1 MAINVENETL
11 LTLTE
16 ATKVLPK
23 VNGRKPAVS
32 TLWRWCRRGLR
43 GVRLEYLRI
52 GRNIVTSPQALHRF
66 FAALAEADE
75 QVESQ
80 SFAKPKCL
88 QKRGISAKARLRSL
102 EQADAIL
109 ARAGI

>member
-16 ATKVLPK
+16 AAKVLPR

-43 GVRLEYLRI
+43 GVRLDYLRI

-66 FAALAEADE
+66 FTALAEADE
-75 QVESQ
+75 QLEAAGPGKPNC
-80 SFAKPKCL
+80 FA
-88 QKRGISAKARLRSL
+88 KRGISAKARLRSL

>member
-16 ATKVLPK
+16 ATKLLPK

-43 GVRLEYLRI
+43 GVRLDYLRI

-66 FAALAEADE
+66 FATLAEADAQLE
-75 QVESQ
+75 ECGAS
-80 SFAKPKCL
+80 KPNCL
-88 QKRGISAKARLRSL
+88 AGRGISAKARLRSL

>member
-16 ATKVLPK
+16 ATKVLPR

-32 TLWRWCRRGLR
+32 TLWRWCRKGLR

-66 FAALAEADE
+66 FAALAEADAQLE
-75 QVESQ
+75 EAGTVKPQCL
-80 SFAKPKCL
+80 AKK
-88 QKRGISAKARLRSL
+88 GISSKARLKSL

>member
-1 MAINVENETL
+1 MPINAEQETL
-11 LTLTE
+11 LSLTE
-16 ATKVLPK
+16 AAKVLPK
-23 VNGRKPAVS
+23 INGRKPAVS

-43 GVRLEYLRI
+43 GVHLEYLRV

-66 FAALAEADE
+66 FAALAAADE
-75 QVESQ
+75 QLENQ

-88 QKRGISAKARLRSL
+88 QKRGISSKARLQSL

-109 ARAGI
+109 ERAGI